1 MFSSRAV
8 YYALL
13 SFALCG
19 LGPALRQGGQLRGD
33 TEPSMRDVREV
44 AKAAEAAGI
53 LFDQLLWTINLL
65 LEGTIDASRIVVCD
79 VHAD

>member
-44 AKAAEAAGI
+44 AQAAEAAG
-53 LFDQLLWTINLL
+53 FF
-65 LEGTIDASRIVVCD
+65 V
-79 VHAD
+79 